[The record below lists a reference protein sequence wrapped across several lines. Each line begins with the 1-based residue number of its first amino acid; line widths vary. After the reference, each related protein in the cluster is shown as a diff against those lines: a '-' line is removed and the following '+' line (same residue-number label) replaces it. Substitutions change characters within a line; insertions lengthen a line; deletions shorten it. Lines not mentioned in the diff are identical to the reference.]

1 MPESVCKPISTDKK
15 VKNVSNLEPHVIS
28 ELCEG
33 LLRPRAQVSP
43 KYFYDALGSR
53 LFDAITA
60 LDEYYP
66 TRTEAG
72 ILESASTELAA
83 LTPPNPVLID
93 LGAGNCAKAERLL
106 PILNPAA
113 YLAIDISTEF
123 LHQALQTLG
132 ERHPGLPRLGLG
144 MDFSTRLELPH
155 ESIAWLAERSLDH
168 QPRIVFY
175 PGSSIGNFAPQEA
188 LALLQQAKAVCAASE
203 SGGRILIGVDRVKS
217 RRVLESAYDDALG
230 VTAAFNRNLLRH
242 LNRILGTDFDLSG
255 WKHVAFFNEHESRIE
270 MHLESLRDQTVRWS
284 GAERQF
290 CAGER
295 IHTENSYK
303 WDPPRFEALLTQ
315 AGFTPT
321 QHWTDENQWFS
332 LFWASV

>member
-1 MPESVCKPISTDKK
+1 MKQ
-15 VKNVSNLEPHVIS
+15 VSNLEPNLEPLVMS
-28 ELCEG
+28 ELGDG

-53 LFDAITA
+53 LFEAITA

-66 TRTEAG
+66 TRTEAA
-72 ILESASTELAA
+72 ILEAAGAEVSELVPDDA
-83 LTPPNPVLID
+83 VLID
-93 LGAGNCAKAERLL
+93 LGAGNCAKAERLF

-132 ERHPGLPRLGLG
+132 HRYPELPRLGVG
-144 MDFSTRLELPH
+144 MDFSTCLELPP
-155 ESIAWLAERSLDH
+155 ESIAWLSKLGLDN
-168 QPRIVFY
+168 QPKIVFY

-188 LALLQQAKAVCAASE
+188 LVLLRQAQAVCAASE
-203 SGGRILIGVDRVKS
+203 SGGGILIGVDRVKPRS
-217 RRVLESAYDDALG
+217 VLEAAYDDALG

-242 LNRILGTDFDLSG
+242 LDRILGTDFDLEG
-255 WKHVAFFNEHESRIE
+255 WKHIAFFNEQESRIE
-270 MHLESLRDQTVRWS
+270 MHLESLREQTVRWP

-303 WDPPRFEALLTQ
+303 WDPSRFEALLTQ
-315 AGFTPT
+315 AGFIPT
-321 QHWTDENQWFS
+321 QHWTDEDQWFS
-332 LFWASV
+332 VFWATV